1 DTKEISMVVGLPA
14 VSTVAQALAKTSGY
28 VRIHATVLGYSAND
42 TIVVFDETGFIATF
56 HNAKDVDLIA
66 LVGKEV
72 EILGQ
77 RGAYQGLQQITNYEF
92 TELGAGAAL
101 PEAKDLRE
109 VESWAAVDLLPFQS
123 GLISLS
129 NMKVQ
134 SITANNFGNVDLV
147 LLDEVTNK
155 TI

>member
-1 DTKEISMVVGLPA
+1 PATDANGVQISWAFKNADDPNNALLNLTNGAVTMPDEGLATVTVIATFQSGSVTDTKEISMVVGLPA
-14 VSTVAQALAKTSGY
+14 VSTIAQALAKTSGY

-77 RGAYQGLQQITNYEF
+77 RG
-92 TELGAGAAL
+92 
-101 PEAKDLRE
+101 
-109 VESWAAVDLLPFQS
+109 
-123 GLISLS
+123 
-129 NMKVQ
+129 
-134 SITANNFGNVDLV
+134 
-147 LLDEVTNK
+147 
-155 TI
+155 